1 MKTKSNKK
9 DCNRKT
15 KKNRGGSRTP
25 TPVNIHQSI
34 ENEIIEIQ
42 TRLANGWLW
51 NQGTGGWMRIHGN
64 GQHQAINIQTPLMVA
79 IHQQNNDM
87 INYMLNNPN
96 YNSTATDTEGNTTET
111 LLNDYYSNSS
121 RQSAE
126 RHDSFSPINVI
137 EPSHSFQRLLPRRR
151 PRRRSRTNNQ
161 Q

>member
-1 MKTKSNKK
+1 MKTKSNKNG
-9 DCNRKT
+9 CNRKT

-121 RQSAE
+121 RQPAE
-126 RHDSFSPINVI
+126 RHNSFSPINVI
-137 EPSHSFQRLLPRRR
+137 EPSHSFQGLLPRRR
-151 PRRRSRTNNQ
+151 LRRRPRTNNQ

>member
-9 DCNRKT
+9 DYNRTT

-51 NQGTGGWMRIHGN
+51 NQGTGGWMRIHGD

-121 RQSAE
+121 REPAE
-126 RHDSFSPINVI
+126 RHNSYSPITIITRPV
-137 EPSHSFQRLLPRRR
+137 LPRRR
-151 PRRRSRTNNQ
+151 RRQRDGRDNPQ
-161 Q
+161 